1 MKKAALAVLSAAIVL
16 GGALTTAGPYASAHQ
31 AKAQPAV
38 TIAAA
43 KDTNAASAFQWAPSL
58 KKHWGGVEF
67 TLEYLNASED
77 STEFMISRKLPAN
90 PADLDPE
97 IDRKI
102 MDMDYLVIDSNGWI
116 YERQSGSGGIFEFPD
131 GAWGMR
137 HEEAVEA
144 LKNQPQELTIKP
156 YIDGYYEDTTTM
168 FADKAD
174 VKTPLNGIYP
184 LQVDQGKIGSIS
196 VTGVDFSE
204 DKTVVRVAVAGE
216 TAPMQTTGIWL
227 VENGKRLDELGKKLK
242 SAEDGVY
249 EYELEFPAVGK
260 NASLELLTKRMTPVT
275 FLDNL
280 EMTVQFPR

>member
-1 MKKAALAVLSAAIVL
+1 MKKATLAVLSAAIVF
-16 GGALTTAGPYASAHQ
+16 GGTLTAAGPYAAAHQ

-38 TIAAA
+38 TAAV
-43 KDTNAASAFQWAPSL
+43 KDTNAASAFQLTPSL

-67 TLEYLNASED
+67 TLEYLNASEAGTD
-77 STEFMISRKLPAN
+77 FMISRKLPAN
-90 PADLDPE
+90 PADLDPD

-102 MDMDYLVIDSNGWI
+102 TDMDYLVIDSNGWI
-116 YERQSGSGGIFEFPD
+116 YERQSGSGGMFAFPD

-137 HEEAVEA
+137 HEEAMEA
-144 LKNQPQELTIKP
+144 LKDQPQELTIKP
-156 YIDGYYEDTTTM
+156 YIGGYYDDTTTM

-174 VKTPLNGIYP
+174 VKTPLTGIYP
-184 LQVDQGKIGSIS
+184 IQVDQGKIGSIS
-196 VTGVDFSE
+196 VTGVDFSG
-204 DKTVVRVAVAGE
+204 DKTVVRVAAAGE

-227 VENGKRLDELGKKLK
+227 VENGKRLDETGKKLI

-249 EYELEFPAVGK
+249 EYELEFPAVSK

-280 EMTVQFPR
+280 EMTVQLRR

>member
-1 MKKAALAVLSAAIVL
+1 MKKATLAVLSAAIVL
-16 GGALTTAGPYASAHQ
+16 GGTLTTAGPYVAAQ
-31 AKAQPAV
+31 QLNAQPAV
-38 TIAAA
+38 TAAA
-43 KDTNAASAFQWAPSL
+43 KDTDATSAFQLTPTL
-58 KKHWGGVEF
+58 KKYWGGVEF
-67 TLEYLNASED
+67 NLEYLNATEN

-102 MDMDYLVIDSNGWI
+102 TDMDYLVIDSSGWI
-116 YERQSGSGGIFEFPD
+116 YERQSSSGGMFAFPD
-131 GAWGMR
+131 GALGMR

-144 LKNQPQELTIKP
+144 LKDQPQELTIKP
-156 YIDGYYEDTTTM
+156 YIGGYYDDTTTM
-168 FADKAD
+168 FSDKAD
-174 VKTPLNGIYP
+174 VKTPLKGMYP

-204 DKTVVRVAVAGE
+204 DKTVVRVAAAGE

-227 VENGKRLDELGKKLK
+227 VENGKRLDESGKKLK
-242 SAEDGVY
+242 SVEDGIY

-280 EMTVQFPR
+280 EMTVQLPR

>member
-1 MKKAALAVLSAAIVL
+1 MKKATLAVLSAAIVF
-16 GGALTTAGPYASAHQ
+16 GGTLTAGGPYAAAHQ

-38 TIAAA
+38 TAAA
-43 KDTNAASAFQWAPSL
+43 QDTNAASAFQLTPSL

-67 TLEYLNASED
+67 TLEHLNASEAG
-77 STEFMISRKLPAN
+77 TEFMISQKLPAN

-97 IDRKI
+97 IDRTL

-116 YERQSGSGGIFEFPD
+116 YERQSGSGGMFEFPD
-131 GAWGMR
+131 GSWGMR
-137 HEEAVEA
+137 HEEAVET
-144 LKNQPQELTIKP
+144 LKGKPQELTIKP
-156 YIDGYYEDTTTM
+156 YIGGYYDDTTTM
-168 FADKAD
+168 FSDKAD
-174 VKTPLNGIYP
+174 VKIPLKGTYP

-204 DKTVVRVAVAGE
+204 DKTVVRVAAAGE

-227 VENGKRLDELGKKLK
+227 VENGKRLDESGKKLK
-242 SAEDGVY
+242 SVEDGIY

-280 EMTVQFPR
+280 EMNVQLPR

>member
-1 MKKAALAVLSAAIVL
+1 MKKATLAVLSAAIVL
-16 GGALTTAGPYASAHQ
+16 GGTLTAAGPYASAHQ

-38 TIAAA
+38 TAAA
-43 KDTNAASAFQWAPSL
+43 QDTNTASAFQLTPAL

-97 IDRKI
+97 IDRQI
-102 MDMDYLVIDSNGWI
+102 MNMDYMVIDSNGWI
-116 YERQSGSGGIFEFPD
+116 YERQSGSGGMFSFPD
-131 GAWGMR
+131 GTLGMR
-137 HEEAVEA
+137 HEEAVETV
-144 LKNQPQELTIKP
+144 KGKPQELTIKP
-156 YIDGYYEDTTTM
+156 YIGGYYEDTTTM
-168 FADKAD
+168 FSDKAD
-174 VKTPLNGIYP
+174 VKIPLKGMYP

-204 DKTVVRVAVAGE
+204 DKTVVRVAAAGV

-227 VENGKRLDELGKKLK
+227 VENGKRLDESGKKLK
-242 SAEDGVY
+242 SAENGVY

-280 EMTVQFPR
+280 EMNVQLPR